1 MMNRKSLQETIV
13 VVVVGTLAIG
23 VFLGVVRV
31 MAPGNSSQGE
41 SSPQTAETA
50 PPAVEDVPQ
59 SPPPG

>member
-1 MMNRKSLQETIV
+1 MNRKSLQETIV

-41 SSPQTAETA
+41 SPPQAAETA
-50 PPAVEDVPQ
+50 PPAVEDVSEPA
-59 SPPPG
+59 PPG